1 MLEPLR
7 LSVINEPYH
16 GFLGVANPN
25 CHIDS
30 KCYRRLTPLGMVRMK
45 RDLPKPAGPMLWP
58 ADHALPNLASPQQDM
73 NSAMAL
79 PVEINTDKVATISEA
94 LGKMSGAEIAALPDL
109 EGTDLRCFGRL
120 IQCFCFIDL
129 NLRRAIEVFEL
140 AGKLPEKWKKDYPK
154 FPDGALTEVL
164 SDIVRTLD
172 PNSEPIEVTI
182 TWLTAISKFRGFRNL
197 AGHAAAKRYPNED
210 VYVFA
215 NKNSADAKK
224 AGQSLPKHGLM
235 LSVVGRSEFFDM
247 TQAAVDGQ
255 KWLSEK
261 LTAWSAAYPAQN
273 AATAG

>member
-1 MLEPLR
+1 
-7 LSVINEPYH
+7 
-16 GFLGVANPN
+16 
-25 CHIDS
+25 
-30 KCYRRLTPLGMVRMK
+30 
-45 RDLPKPAGPMLWP
+45 
-58 ADHALPNLASPQQDM
+58 
-73 NSAMAL
+73 MAL

-140 AGKLPEKWKKDYPK
+140 AGKIPEKWKKDYPK

-182 TWLTAISKFRGFRNL
+182 TWLTTISKFRGFRNL
-197 AGHAAAKRYPNED
+197 AGHAACQAISKRRRLRFRKQKFRGCKKGRAVASQTWP
-210 VYVFA
+210 
-215 NKNSADAKK
+215 DAKCR
-224 AGQSLPKHGLM
+224 
-235 LSVVGRSEFFDM
+235 RSIRIFDM

-261 LTAWSAAYPAQN
+261 LTAWSAAYPAQK